1 MHQKDIHNFAAL
13 LISGGLFCFISL
25 VYNSSQH
32 SKENNKMCL
41 EIKLRTWAVPTGYD
55 FKSALEKMIKSSVFH
70 LISDM
75 VWKICVDSLWAVGV
89 FCF

>member
-1 MHQKDIHNFAAL
+1 MSFFYPASFMHQNNICNFAAL
-13 LISGGLFCFISL
+13 LLSGGLFCFISS

-41 EIKLRTWAVPTGYD
+41 EIKLRTWAAPTGCD
-55 FKSALEKMIKSSVFH
+55 FKSALEKMIKSYVFH

-75 VWKICVDSLWAVGV
+75 V
-89 FCF
+89 